1 MKQELT
7 LQKLMA
13 RVREEIRLK
22 DNFSNLKTVF
32 LHPLHVF
39 CPWRLIL
46 GDSTNQSEP
55 LLETMLE
62 IIVIDSLS
70 DFTWLHLLFIQMKER
85 CNKVTLYL

>member
-1 MKQELT
+1 M
-7 LQKLMA
+7 QKLMA

-55 LLETMLE
+55 LLE

-85 CNKVTLYL
+85 CNKVTLYI